1 MEYYRTNAALTRLQQ
16 QITTDI
22 FGRQQQLWWRRSCNE
37 HWQRQVQQR
46 KGQRKREIRQQHMI
60 QRKGVSAR
68 KRLRRILRIQQ
79 GQGKAPTLANKRQ
92 RSRQRKLRKGQRSN
106 DRKRKHPTTG
116 CYRCGQQGHL
126 ARDCRVAVCN
136 VSETR
141 QEQPQDATTQWY
153 TQSNTHET
161 TSGATTKHPAIPVW
175 QHTNHHHH
183 NWHCHQRQ
191 RQHQLCTLSQQWT
204 SQ

>member
-141 QEQPQDATTQWY
+141 QKRGRMQLCSGTLRATPRDYLW
-153 TQSNTHET
+153 SNDQR
-161 TSGATTKHPAIPVW
+161 PNIRLY
-175 QHTNHHHH
+175 HH